1 ASWCPWRVLVPVS
14 GGSPGRGVCVAGD
27 GVAAAQAG
35 APSAP
40 VHFGGGVMA
49 QGWSGS
55 TRRERLPNDWRQ
67 RRAYILERDGFRC
80 RAFLPDG
87 RRRPRDATDV
97 DHLPENVDDS
107 NQDRQALSRGH
118 HNPKT
123 GRHGG
128 KRSQEAR
135 RRRKNLRKTEKH
147 WTPQVGV
154 DD

>member
-1 ASWCPWRVLVPVS
+1 ASWCPCRVLDPVS

-40 VHFGGGVMA
+40 VHFVGGVMA

-80 RAFLPDG
+80 RAFLPDW
-87 RRRPRDATDV
+87 RRCPRDATDV
-97 DHLPENVDDS
+97 DHILENDDDS
-107 NQDRQALSRGH
+107 YQNLQALCRGH
-118 HNPKT
+118 HNAKT
-123 GRHGG
+123 G
-128 KRSQEAR
+128 
-135 RRRKNLRKTEKH
+135 
-147 WTPQVGV
+147 
-154 DD
+154 

>member
-1 ASWCPWRVLVPVS
+1 
-14 GGSPGRGVCVAGD
+14 
-27 GVAAAQAG
+27 
-35 APSAP
+35 
-40 VHFGGGVMA
+40 MA

-87 RRRPRDATDV
+87 RRCPRDATDV
-97 DHLPENVDDS
+97 DHILENDDDS
-107 NQDRQALSRGH
+107 YQNLQALCRGH
-118 HNPKT
+118 HNAKT

-135 RRRKNLRKTEKH
+135 RRRKNLRKPEKH
-147 WTPQVGV
+147 WTPQAGV